1 MAKHGRACMYS
12 VRVVSPVTQEWMDGL
27 VSDVCLSRPTYGD
40 TEVRV
45 YKYVLF
51 LSLGYGIHTRG
62 WGYGV
67 LLTGCKLSIL
77 ESD

>member
-1 MAKHGRACMYS
+1 MYS
-12 VRVVSPVTQEWMDGL
+12 VRVVSSVTQEWMDGL
-27 VSDVCLSRPTYGD
+27 VSDVCLSRPTYGA

-51 LSLGYGIHTRG
+51 LSLRYGIQTRG
-62 WGYGV
+62 RGDGV
-67 LLTGCKLSIL
+67 LLTRCKLCIL